1 MENARTQFTPG
12 KLWPDD
18 TGTHINAHGGGI
30 LLNEGVFYW
39 FGEHKIA
46 GEAGNVAH
54 VGVHCYTSTD
64 LYNWK
69 DAGIALPVSDD
80 PASEITAGCILER
93 PKVLYNAKTNHFVM
107 WFHLEWKGQG
117 YNTAR
122 VGVAV
127 ADRPTGPYTFLHSFR
142 PNAGCWPIN
151 VTAEERQAI
160 DDASLMAEMRGFR
173 GGGGPDPAAV
183 RFPFWARDFANG
195 QMSRDMTLFED
206 DDGAAYHFCASEE
219 NGTLHISQ
227 LSDDYLGTTGKYTRV
242 FDKRWHEAPAV
253 CKHNGRY
260 WMITSDCTG
269 WAPNAARLATA
280 GSIWGPWRELGNPT
294 EGINPDN
301 GIGPEK
307 TFGGQSTYILAVPGK
322 ADAFIAMFDLWRP
335 ENAMDGR
342 YLWLP
347 MRFEDDKP
355 VITWQSAWDLS
366 VFDDDPRSDRP
377 HSPPARR

>member
-1 MENARTQFTPG
+1 
-12 KLWPDD
+12 
-18 TGTHINAHGGGI
+18 
-30 LLNEGVFYW
+30 
-39 FGEHKIA
+39 
-46 GEAGNVAH
+46 
-54 VGVHCYTSTD
+54 
-64 LYNWK
+64 
-69 DAGIALPVSDD
+69 
-80 PASEITAGCILER
+80 
-93 PKVLYNAKTNHFVM
+93 
-107 WFHLEWKGQG
+107 
-117 YNTAR
+117 
-122 VGVAV
+122 
-127 ADRPTGPYTFLHSFR
+127 
-142 PNAGCWPIN
+142 
-151 VTAEERQAI
+151 
-160 DDASLMAEMRGFR
+160 
-173 GGGGPDPAAV
+173 
-183 RFPFWARDFANG
+183 
-195 QMSRDMTLFED
+195 MTLFED

-366 VFDDDPRSDRP
+366 VFDCDPRGDRR
-377 HSPPARR
+377 HSPPAR